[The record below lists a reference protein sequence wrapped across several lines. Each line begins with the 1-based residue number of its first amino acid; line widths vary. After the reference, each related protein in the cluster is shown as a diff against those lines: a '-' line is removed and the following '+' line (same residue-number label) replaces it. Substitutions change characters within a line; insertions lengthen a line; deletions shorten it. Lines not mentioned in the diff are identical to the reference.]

1 MVKEIIDFSTDK
13 RKNDSN
19 CLGKY
24 FFQLMN
30 NSTFGKTM
38 ENLRKKISV
47 KLVNNDRDYKKYV
60 SKPSFVSQKILWKN
74 FVAIH
79 EIKLVLTLEVFL
91 I

>member
-19 CLGKY
+19 CLEKY

-60 SKPSFVSQKILWKN
+60 SKPSFVSQKILSKN